1 MLGVAFPLA
10 TLGVASAR
18 VTPENAA
25 VAEGDLIGH
34 CIDERYLLEAVIGVG
49 GLGSVYRAT
58 HQKLQRPV
66 AVKLLH
72 ETFGQSQIQ
81 RGRFAREAKALAA
94 LQHPNIVAVLDYG
107 VSEARPYLVM
117 ELLEGETLSQRLHE
131 GPLPIE
137 TALQTVQQ
145 LLEALSFMHRARLVH
160 RDVKPSNVFLIRT
173 PDGHER
179 VKVLDFGLAKF
190 TATPMMVNSD
200 PTLTR
205 DGAIL
210 GTPAYMSPEQ
220 ATGEIVD
227 ARSDVYAVGV
237 ILFRMLSGRL
247 PFEGDAI
254 QQVRSHLI
262 APVPPLNRPYPDPE
276 LDIALE
282 ALIGRAMA
290 KRREDRFSDAGQMLR
305 TLGEN
310 FPRYVRATLPEHEP
324 VLPDPFAVDALN
336 ADWLLAS
343 TSDASS
349 DFPTLP
355 RDPPPPAELTR
366 TRDSVHRVGRAMR
379 ALVVTGVR
387 LFAVVSVLLVIG
399 AGAIFVLLLR
409 SDADRAE
416 LSALQRRVSDR
427 LIEHSMRRRVEV
439 VQAGA
444 PAVQS
449 PAGAPSVAIEAPGL
463 GPQPSAALPPI
474 VQPPPPAPAPAPGA
488 PPGAAV
494 GQAAVASAE
503 PPELEP
509 APTFGVERL
518 PLPAAIETSVSAI
531 ERAEPDPQPAL
542 PLSNR
547 LAVALERAGSAG
559 TPALALE
566 PPADPA
572 AAGSSATAK
581 YSPANVPAVDPWQQP
596 LPSKLRAARK
606 TVLANG
612 RGSENLVLA
621 IREYNKDQREDP
633 RGHLLLGQ
641 LYLNRYW
648 RADALSQFAIAM
660 TIDPSS
666 RGAPEVLPGLMA
678 LVIQG
683 ELAPAAERL
692 IVNRYGSEA
701 VPAIDKALADTK
713 DAKDPKIASRLRWLR
728 IRVSAER

>member
-1 MLGVAFPLA
+1 LLGVAFPLA
-10 TLGVASAR
+10 KHGVASAR

-25 VAEGDLIGH
+25 VADGALIGH
-34 CIDERYLLEAVIGVG
+34 CIDERYRLEAVIGVG

-58 HQKLQRPV
+58 HTKLQRPV

-131 GPLPIE
+131 GPLPLE
-137 TALQTVQQ
+137 SALQTVQQ
-145 LLEALSFMHRARLVH
+145 LLEALSFMHRAQLVH

-173 PDGHER
+173 PDGHDR

-190 TATPMMVNSD
+190 TATPMVVNSD

-262 APVPPLNRPYPDPE
+262 APVPPLKRPDPDPE
-276 LDIALE
+276 IDTALE

-305 TLGEN
+305 ALVEN

-336 ADWLLAS
+336 ADWLLSS
-343 TSDASS
+343 TDASS

-355 RDPPPPAELTR
+355 RDPPAPAEHTR
-366 TRDSVHRVGRAMR
+366 TRESVHRVGRAMR
-379 ALVVTGVR
+379 TVVVTSLR
-387 LFAVVSVLLVIG
+387 LFAGASVLLVIG

-427 LIEHSMRRRVEV
+427 LIESSIRRGAEV
-439 VQAGA
+439 ARAGA
-444 PAVQS
+444 PAVDAA
-449 PAGAPSVAIEAPGL
+449 AGAPSVAIEAPGL
-463 GPQPSAALPPI
+463 GPQPMAAAPAL
-474 VQPPPPAPAPAPGA
+474 VQPPAAAPPPVADA

-494 GQAAVASAE
+494 ARSALASAE
-503 PPELEP
+503 PPSPEP
-509 APTFGVERL
+509 EPPAGLARL
-518 PLPAAIETSVSAI
+518 PLPAEIETSVSPI
-531 ERAEPDPQPAL
+531 ERAESDKQPPL

-547 LAVALERAGSAG
+547 LAAALERAGSAG
-559 TPALALE
+559 SPALALE
-566 PPADPA
+566 PPAPDPTPVVSGVA
-572 AAGSSATAK
+572 ADSTPSTP
-581 YSPANVPAVDPWQQP
+581 STVPAVDPWQQP
-596 LPSKLRAARK
+596 LPPKLRAARK
-606 TVLANG
+606 TALANG
-612 RGSENLVLA
+612 RGSENMILA
-621 IREYNKDQREDP
+621 LREYNRDQRDDP

-648 RADALSQFAIAM
+648 RADALTQFTTAM
-660 TIDPSS
+660 TLDPGA
-666 RGAPEVLPGLMA
+666 RGAPEVLPGLLA
-678 LVIQG
+678 LVIHG
-683 ELAPAAERL
+683 DLAPAAERV
-692 IVNRYGSEA
+692 IVNRFGSEA

-713 DAKDPKIASRLRWLR
+713 DSKVTARLRWLR
-728 IRVSAER
+728 SRVSAEH